1 MVAASRRNPCRLDCC
16 FDSRDGWELHIARQ
30 RAIFQR
36 LRQRFILM
44 PTDQGQPPLTQDF
57 ELSDY
62 LLECSTLQVRAALRL
77 GSKAWLRVGLAL
89 VLACELTLVLG
100 PDVSQ
105 AVLVLAGWLVYA
117 QACLVEQHYV
127 WLVEQLTPLHDVA
140 NARAELAS
148 LRTPSLFWRPA
159 YLWLHEW
166 GKRTRQRAG
175 IVTRVRSACMAASDS
190 YREER
195 TLRSLAAQGFTA
207 LGESPMGAAGELG
220 RGSGGGGGGGGGD
233 GGGGVGVGGG
243 GGGGGTG
250 GVAGGGTGGRTAD
263 NEAGEEVNQR
273 RSELASLTSAPHAEG
288 EAGRAAAAAAAAAC
302 VAVAGGVSLSALRSA
317 EGVAADKEARRAEL
331 VQLQMQRLHPGE
343 VTRVPP
349 PGSDGSHRP
358 GLDRFLARLSQQDET
373 TDLAVMKRMA
383 ERPAQR
389 WLQCMLLFGAVHAT
403 LSLVLCTPRGWWDV
417 SIAIGILPV
426 LIALVFKDRCT
437 HTPAPA
443 CAPFPATATATAP
456 CHRHSHYPLA
466 PVPPPSSPRT
476 SWPRYGRPTGM
487 ATPGAGALRAA
498 ADGALALPRGPRRQA
513 HGAGGLPAGAAA
525 QVRPSGQAAAE
536 CAGALAP
543 REKERATPVTATP
556 RRRAHAPERPQM
568 HYALIMRL
576 RPAYPTP
583 RPDPRGAGAGAPTRR
598 EARRRAG

>member
-1 MVAASRRNPCRLDCC
+1 
-16 FDSRDGWELHIARQ
+16 
-30 RAIFQR
+30 
-36 LRQRFILM
+36 

-273 RSELASLTSAPHAEG
+273 R
-288 EAGRAAAAAAAAAC
+288 
-302 VAVAGGVSLSALRSA
+302 
-317 EGVAADKEARRAEL
+317 
-331 VQLQMQRLHPGE
+331 
-343 VTRVPP
+343 
-349 PGSDGSHRP
+349 
-358 GLDRFLARLSQQDET
+358 
-373 TDLAVMKRMA
+373 
-383 ERPAQR
+383 
-389 WLQCMLLFGAVHAT
+389 
-403 LSLVLCTPRGWWDV
+403 
-417 SIAIGILPV
+417 
-426 LIALVFKDRCT
+426 
-437 HTPAPA
+437 
-443 CAPFPATATATAP
+443 
-456 CHRHSHYPLA
+456 
-466 PVPPPSSPRT
+466 
-476 SWPRYGRPTGM
+476 
-487 ATPGAGALRAA
+487 
-498 ADGALALPRGPRRQA
+498 
-513 HGAGGLPAGAAA
+513 
-525 QVRPSGQAAAE
+525 
-536 CAGALAP
+536 
-543 REKERATPVTATP
+543 
-556 RRRAHAPERPQM
+556 
-568 HYALIMRL
+568 
-576 RPAYPTP
+576 
-583 RPDPRGAGAGAPTRR
+583 
-598 EARRRAG
+598 